1 MVYCIVKHILFS
13 CPVRITGEPDAEIT
27 WYKDEKKIKPKKTDQ
42 RVKIDWDMTEDVTT
56 LSIYGVSVEDAGD
69 YLVKA
74 TTKDGTVSELVTVTV
89 NKPVA
94 QNVMQHTVETSET
107 VEAAM
112 DQPKEET
119 ATESEAV
126 GPKFEIAPEATSVDI
141 GETLTLKCKVAGE
154 NEPPP
159 PTIPQA
165 IGNQLSGL

>member
-1 MVYCIVKHILFS
+1 MLL
-13 CPVRITGEPDAEIT
+13 GEQDAKIT
-27 WYKDEKKIKPKKTDQ
+27 WYKDDKPIKPKKSDQ
-42 RVKIDWDMTEDVTT
+42 RVKVDWDMTEDITV
-56 LSIYGVSVEDAGD
+56 LSISGVKLEDAGD

-74 TTKDGTVSELVTVTV
+74 TTEDGTVSELVTVTV

-94 QNVMQHTVETSET
+94 QKVVEETVETTET
-107 VEAAM
+107 VEAAT
-112 DQPKEET
+112 DHPKEET

-165 IGNQLSGL
+165 IANLLSGL